1 MRLTI
6 WQHVGMNILKFA
18 GRAALAAIFIQGGI
32 DSVRSPAG
40 RARMVEQAGLPQ
52 PQLLTRLN
60 GGVMAG
66 AGTLLALGL
75 APRSSALALLA
86 SLLPTTIIGHAFWN
100 AQGQE
105 RQGQM
110 VHFAKNLAMMGALL
124 LVVADR
130 E

>member
-1 MRLTI
+1 MRLAI
-6 WQHVGMNILKFA
+6 WQHVCMNILKFA

-40 RARMVEQAGLPQ
+40 RARMVEQAGLPE
-52 PQLLTRLN
+52 PELLTRLN

-66 AGTLLALGL
+66 AGTLLA
-75 APRSSALALLA
+75 
-86 SLLPTTIIGHAFWN
+86 SLLPTTIVGHAFWN
-100 AQGQE
+100 AHGQE

>member
-1 MRLTI
+1 
-6 WQHVGMNILKFA
+6 MNILKVA
-18 GRAALAAIFIQGGI
+18 GRAALAAIFIQSGL

-40 RARMVEQAGLPQ
+40 RAQMVEQAGLPE
-52 PQLLTRLN
+52 PQLLTQLN

-66 AGTLLALGL
+66 AGTLLALGV

-86 SLLPTTIIGHAFWN
+86 SLLPTTIVGHAFWN
-100 AQGQE
+100 AEGQE
-105 RQGQM
+105 RQNQL